1 MHRKLERMSNKK
13 LMKFE
18 LFETVFLKLLFE
30 DNFGYELFRFY
41 NISYFNTTLVQ
52 KSTVLI

>member
-18 LFETVFLKLLFE
+18 LFETVFLNYCLKIILDMNYF
-30 DNFGYELFRFY
+30 DFTTSV
-41 NISYFNTTLVQ
+41 ISTLH
-52 KSTVLI
+52 